1 MLPSDHRSQSFA
13 QAPKG
18 NREVADN
25 TGMEE
30 QNVLA
35 PWGSGLSPHFLPEL
49 AAITM
54 EGPSKWANESR
65 AVGTALKSGAPPQH
79 TSG

>member
-35 PWGSGLSPHFLPEL
+35 PSGWGLSPHSLPEL

-65 AVGTALKSGAPPQH
+65 AVGTALKSGARPQH